1 LELSLQGCGAERIR
15 KRGSIRVVPRE
26 PTLPSLWGMGAFLFS
41 GCWML
46 VVAPHPLLVA
56 NAEHFVEKTFFI
68 KRFLP
73 FAVTLHYIPTVL
85 TGQVKEACSFDRA

>member
-1 LELSLQGCGAERIR
+1 
-15 KRGSIRVVPRE
+15 
-26 PTLPSLWGMGAFLFS
+26 
-41 GCWML
+41 ML

-56 NAEHFVEKTFFI
+56 NAEYFVEKTFFI

>member
-1 LELSLQGCGAERIR
+1 
-15 KRGSIRVVPRE
+15 
-26 PTLPSLWGMGAFLFS
+26 
-41 GCWML
+41 ML